1 MQKNHDQ
8 INEWVNTYTE
18 ELLSWTMHKISNSE
32 NAKDI
37 VQDTFLAVAKS
48 INNYKQESNPKTW
61 IFSILNNKISD
72 YYRKRYRQDTK
83 VDYDIL
89 SSFFSKNGDWNSE
102 KQPQHWQ
109 TDEKNLLDDFEFI
122 EVLNYCLEHLP
133 QKFNAVISMKYYS
146 EKNPKEICQELEI
159 SSTNMWQMMHR
170 AKLKL
175 RECIEKDWFKNN

>member
-18 ELLSWTMHKISNSE
+18 ELLSWTMHKISDSE
-32 NAKDI
+32 SAKDI

-48 INNYKQESNPKTW
+48 VDQYKLESNPKTW

-72 YYRKRYRQDTK
+72 YYRKKYRQVSK
-83 VDYDIL
+83 ADYDIL
-89 SSFFSKNGDWNSE
+89 SSFFTEHGEWIPD

-109 TDEKNLLDDFEFI
+109 NDEKNLLDDLEFI
-122 EVLNYCLEHLP
+122 EILNYCLEHLP
-133 QKFNAVISMKYYS
+133 HKFNAVIKMKYYS
-146 EKNPKEICQELEI
+146 EKKPAEICQELDI
-159 SSTNMWQMMHR
+159 NSTNMWQMMHR

-175 RECIEKDWFKNN
+175 RECIENGWFINN

>member
-8 INEWVNTYTE
+8 IIEWVNTYTE
-18 ELLSWTMHKISNSE
+18 ELLSWTMHKISDSE

-48 INNYKQESNPKTW
+48 FDRFKEESNPKTW

-72 YYRKRYRQDTK
+72 YYRKKYRQDTK

-89 SSFFSKNGDWNSE
+89 SSFFTDSGEWNDD

-109 TDEKNLLDDFEFI
+109 NDEKNLLDDLKFI
-122 EVLNYCLEHLP
+122 EILNYCLEHLP
-133 QKFNAVISMKYYS
+133 DKFNTVIKMKYYS

-175 RECIEKDWFKNN
+175 RECVETGWFKNN